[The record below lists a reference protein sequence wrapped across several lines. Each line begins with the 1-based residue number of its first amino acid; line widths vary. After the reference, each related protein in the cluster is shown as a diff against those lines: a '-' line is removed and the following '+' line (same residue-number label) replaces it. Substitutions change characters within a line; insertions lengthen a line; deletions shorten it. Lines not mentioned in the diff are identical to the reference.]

1 MTYLLGLVQDS
12 RYFSVHGLSQK
23 TSIKNKE
30 QLYKLLQMRI
40 NWEKILYTFARP
52 FLQFGKWYLIIDA
65 SPLEQPFSRFRIA
78 KHGHISIEGKKN
90 VPQNQIIS
98 LILSNGTIQL
108 VLDYKIWVSPK
119 VAKPSDYKKITV
131 LAMELIKRYQFL
143 KLPVREIL
151 FDNYFACKKIID
163 WLNENKYIWTTRLKG
178 NRTVYIDGQP
188 YKLDNLS
195 LQTGES
201 ITAELKGIEGNVRI
215 LRVLYQDEGVYVA
228 TNNINQDNDSLKRTY
243 CTRWAIEVYHREAKQ
258 QLGLEYLWMRNYRA
272 LYNHVGFVCLAYSLL
287 SALRPS
293 ARVTIGDIKR
303 RIQDEL
309 YSTHDGIDRFIHFK
323 VA

>member
-1 MTYLLGLVQDS
+1 MP
-12 RYFSVHGLSQK
+12 
-23 TSIKNKE
+23 
-30 QLYKLLQMRI
+30 I

-52 FLQFGKWYLIIDA
+52 FLQLGKWYLVIDG

-78 KHGHISIEGKKN
+78 KHGHVSIKDMKH

-98 LILSNGTIQL
+98 LILTNGTIQL

-131 LAMELIKRYQFL
+131 LALDLLKRYQFL

-151 FDNYFACKKIID
+151 FDNYFACKKILD
-163 WLNENKYIWTTRLKG
+163 WLNENQYLWTTRLKG
-178 NRTVYIDGQP
+178 NRTVYISGKAQ
-188 YKLDNLS
+188 KLDELNLK
-195 LQTGES
+195 TGEH
-201 ITAELKGIEGNVRI
+201 ILAELKGVPGNVRI
-215 LRVLYQDEGVYVA
+215 LRLLYQDEVVYVA
-228 TNNINQDNDSLKRTY
+228 TNHVNLDKDQLEKTY
-243 CTRWAIEVYHREAKQ
+243 RTRWGIEQYHREAKQ

-272 LYNHVGFVCLAYSLL
+272 LYNHVGFVCLAYSIL
-287 SALRPS
+287 SCLRHS
-293 ARVTIGDIKR
+293 SKTTIGDIKR